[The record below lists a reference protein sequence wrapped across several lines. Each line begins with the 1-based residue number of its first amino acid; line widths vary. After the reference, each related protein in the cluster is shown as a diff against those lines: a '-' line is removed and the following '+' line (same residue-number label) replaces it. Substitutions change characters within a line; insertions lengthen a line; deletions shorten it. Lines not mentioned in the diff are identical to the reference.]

1 MESPTDETTQD
12 RGTAISNG
20 SSRPLPASGAP
31 LPLEPAETI
40 RVLVADSRPLVLGAL
55 AHLIEQERPRM
66 HLVGQAGSYTRAL
79 YLAERLQPDV
89 VILSVFSD
97 TLDPLVTVSSLVRMS
112 RARVLLLKGMHDP
125 VPVAR
130 LLSMGAA
137 GVVIAEDPTEEIV
150 RAVMQV
156 HQAPRN
162 VRGPAPVNGNGG
174 AKPTRSPLDAVSR
187 LTERERELIRVIV
200 AKPSA
205 KYLAIGAQ
213 MGISE
218 HTVHN
223 HLTSIYQKL
232 NVVNRTDMLLYAV
245 RHGLVDEGPPR
256 ESLN

>member
-1 MESPTDETTQD
+1 MESSSDEPTEDRHTALNGNSHAVREPGTQKPTE
-12 RGTAISNG
+12 GV
-20 SSRPLPASGAP
+20 
-31 LPLEPAETI
+31 

-55 AHLIEQERPRM
+55 AQLIESEAPRM
-66 HLVGQAGSYTRAL
+66 RLVGQAGSYTRAL

-89 VILSVFSD
+89 VLLSVFSD

-112 RARVLLLKGMHDP
+112 RARVLLMKGMHDP

-130 LLSMGAA
+130 LLGMGAA
-137 GVVIAEDPTEEIV
+137 GVLIAENPTDEIV
-150 RAVMQV
+150 RAILQV
-156 HQAPRN
+156 HQVQRT
-162 VRGPAPVNGNGG
+162 PAAAAHVNGNGG
-174 AKPTRSPLDAVSR
+174 SRPSRSHADAVSR

-245 RHGLVDEGPPR
+245 RHGLVDEPPPR
-256 ESLN
+256 DAMN

>member
-1 MESPTDETTQD
+1 MDSPLDEPKD
-12 RGTAISNG
+12 RGTSVNG
-20 SSRPLPASGAP
+20 SSHTGADSGAP
-31 LPLEPAETI
+31 GPLEAVDAI

-55 AHLIEQERPRM
+55 AELIERQAPHMR
-66 HLVGQAGSYTRAL
+66 LVGQAGSYTRAL
-79 YLAERLQPDV
+79 YLTERLQPDV
-89 VILSVFSD
+89 VLLSVFSD

-156 HQAPRN
+156 HGSPRN
-162 VRGPAPVNGNGG
+162 TRAAPPANGY
-174 AKPTRSPLDAVSR
+174 AKPVRNHVDAVSR

-245 RHGLVDEGPPR
+245 RHGLVDEGPQR
-256 ESLN
+256 DTLN